1 MHNTGACYANGQGV
15 AKDEKKAVEY
25 YQLAAAQNHAE
36 AQFNL
41 GTLPACA

>member
-1 MHNTGACYANGQGV
+1 V

-25 YQLAAAQNHAE
+25 YQLAAAQNHAK

-41 GTLPACA
+41 GTLQACACVIAHY